1 MKVKEASPVEE
12 EEASWRSIA
21 RQMAVK
27 YERLAAD
34 HERLEAK
41 YERCKEQVFK
51 KRAERNWAWIA
62 SDICRGEWQASYNWN
77 VLLRDE
83 IKRLG
88 GWIPEPPS
96 PYIVT
101 TLPPRHPEAKAE
113 WELWKQK
120 REDVALI
127 KVLRAR
133 GSKERGERRVS
144 GNREVDLTGGSG
156 SARCESGSESKGK
169 VGGDASGSKSGDR
182 DREVVVLKRKR
193 D

>member
-1 MKVKEASPVEE
+1 MKVKEASPAEE

-96 PYIVT
+96 PYIVR

-127 KVLRAR
+127 KVLRAAR
-133 GSKERGERRVS
+133 ATKERGEQRAS
-144 GNREVDLTGGSG
+144 GSREVDLTD
-156 SARCESGSESKGK
+156 RSGSEPKGK
-169 VGGDASGSKSGDR
+169 VGGDASGSQSGDG